1 MNIAEKINPTD
12 FNKAI
17 NKHRFSDRKTHH
29 GYSFE
34 DAVIDVFG
42 FTDESGNPY
51 RGKHTQD
58 FDIPKSVTQRNSSL
72 PTSLQID
79 WSIKCIGE
87 RHAIGLGTA
96 RKQYDAW
103 AKNGFVQ
110 VLGVYRQKDT
120 YQKDMID
127 FHVTIVEPKE
137 TYWGNISKEK
147 ILSIDPVLNKHL
159 SIPQSKLLTREVNTS
174 RTGVLALRNISRIKD
189 DGKEFRNLQAYVN
202 FGDYFKMVA

>member
-12 FNKAI
+12 FDKAV
-17 NKHRFSDRKTHH
+17 NKHNFSDGKTHH

-42 FTDESGNPY
+42 FTHEDGNPY

-58 FDIPKSVTQRNSSL
+58 FDVPKSVTQRNSLL
-72 PTSLQID
+72 PTSLQQN
-79 WSIKCIGE
+79 WSIKCIGKG
-87 RHAIGLGTA
+87 HAIGLGTA

-103 AKNGFVQ
+103 AKEGFIQ
-110 VLGVYRQKDT
+110 VLGVYEQGMGRKN
-120 YQKDMID
+120 MID
-127 FHVTIVEPKE
+127 FHVTIVEPKK
-137 TYWGNISKEK
+137 TYWGNISKKK

-159 SIPQSKLLTREVNTS
+159 SIPESKLLTRELNTS
-174 RTGVLALRNISRIKD
+174 RTGVLELRNISRIKD
-189 DGKEFRNLQAYVN
+189 DGYEFRNLQAYVN

>member
-1 MNIAEKINPTD
+1 MNIAEKIKPTD
-12 FNKAI
+12 FNNAL
-17 NKHRFSDRKTHH
+17 NRKHLSDGKTHH

-58 FDIPKSVTQRNSSL
+58 FDIPKSVTQRNFSL
-72 PTSLQID
+72 PTSLQQN
-79 WSIKCIGE
+79 WSVKCIGE
-87 RHAIGLGTA
+87 GHAIGLGTA

-103 AKNGFVQ
+103 AKEGFVQ
-110 VLGVYRQKDT
+110 VLGVYRQEAERKS
-120 YQKDMID
+120 MID
-127 FHVTIVEPKE
+127 FHVTIVEPKKS
-137 TYWGNISKEK
+137 YWGNISKEK
-147 ILSIDPVLNKHL
+147 ILSIDPVLNKQL
-159 SIPQSKLLTREVNTS
+159 SIPQSKLLARELNTS

-189 DGKEFRNLQAYVN
+189 DGYEFRNLQAYVN